1 MHDLWIILK
10 GRYSYQPPSILI
22 IFIRTNAILN
32 PTPSTDNI
40 LIYRLCVGVALI
52 YLFLL
57 PPLSFAAEPEGNL
70 AEELIEEEPIPFAS
84 LPYAARMELNEVLLT
99 IWESAK
105 QEGNLTNA
113 RRTLLAYLRSPEGK
127 HEIEN
132 GFLANSY
139 LFHVLLARV
148 GLLEPMMD
156 RLSDGKNKGLHWFSH
171 GLLRIY
177 EKKSAQASSSF
188 AKGIFSALQLGA
200 ADYKRLTDADID
212 VKYFPSMTSYSNA
225 AFIAGRFYKM
235 SYWEQQRILNIAI
248 AEKVT
253 TIEIIPA
260 DLVVPSSESYQLQA
274 LYYNLGAYLV
284 LEEYN
289 DTYAVKEFF
298 NDPGDLYN
306 ILRERFGYDAREI
319 FKRR

>member
-1 MHDLWIILK
+1 M
-10 GRYSYQPPSILI
+10 
-22 IFIRTNAILN
+22 LN
-32 PTPSTDNI
+32 
-40 LIYRLCVGVALI
+40 RLCVGVALI
-52 YLFLL
+52 CFLLL
-57 PPLSFAAEPEGNL
+57 PPLTYAVEPEGGS
-70 AEELIEEEPIPFAS
+70 AEVLIEEEPIPFAS

-105 QEGNLTNA
+105 QEGNLMNA
-113 RRTLLAYLRSPEGK
+113 RRALLTYLRSAEGK
-127 HEIEN
+127 HEIDN
-132 GFLANSY
+132 GYLANSY
-139 LFHVLLARV
+139 LFYVLLARV

-156 RLSDGKNKGLHWFSH
+156 RLADDKNKGLHWFSH

-188 AKGIFSALQLGA
+188 AKGIFSALQLGE
-200 ADYKRLTDADID
+200 ADYQRLIDANID

-235 SYWEQQRILNIAI
+235 SYWEQQEILNIAI

-260 DLVVPSSESYQLQA
+260 DLVIPSSESYQLQA

-298 NDPGDLYN
+298 NDPNDLYN